1 MREPVRDKERI
12 QHILDAIETI
22 ESSRLKYSAS
32 ESASQVDGDIQKME
46 RGRVLI

>member
-22 ESSRLKYSAS
+22 ESSRLKYSTS
-32 ESASQVDGDIQKME
+32 ESASDPIIYSALSSMWK
-46 RGRVLI
+46 